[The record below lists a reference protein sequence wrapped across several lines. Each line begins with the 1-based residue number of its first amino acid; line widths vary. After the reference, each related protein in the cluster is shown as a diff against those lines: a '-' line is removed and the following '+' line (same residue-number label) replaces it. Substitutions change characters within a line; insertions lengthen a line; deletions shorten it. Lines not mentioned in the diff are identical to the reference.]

1 MDQMNAAEKQ
11 SGGWRWT
18 LLAVGAFVA
27 ALLIYQGAGWIAQA
41 RDAAQPA
48 RVATMP
54 LVEVVSVR
62 SVPQTHSVIEEG
74 FLRPKAEIDVV
85 AEVAG
90 KVVDVSPNLA
100 PGGRFAAGDVMFT
113 IDPRTFEADLARA
126 KADLSAAR
134 AEVARAKAEDTR
146 QGRLQDIGAAAAAR
160 REQAGTELAAARAR
174 LGQAEAGLIVAQK
187 AMADTAVT
195 TPFAASVISESLALG
210 RFVQPGQAV
219 ATIFDTSAGEVVL
232 GLLPE
237 EAREVRR
244 ALEQTDGPLRAS
256 VTPTKASAGDAPLE
270 GIVKSI
276 GQAVDQRSR
285 TVPVVVEVPG
295 AFDET
300 NQGAVFANDFVR
312 VELPAYSPEPL
323 YAVTNDVIREE
334 RFIWT
339 LTDDNRLHAVAIDQV
354 QRRPSET
361 LFRATEDLTGHRVVL
376 TALTEEAEGIEVAIA
391 NPSGAR
397 AETLQ

>member
-1 MDQMNAAEKQ
+1 
-11 SGGWRWT
+11 
-18 LLAVGAFVA
+18 
-27 ALLIYQGAGWIAQA
+27 
-41 RDAAQPA
+41 
-48 RVATMP
+48 
-54 LVEVVSVR
+54 
-62 SVPQTHSVIEEG
+62 
-74 FLRPKAEIDVV
+74 
-85 AEVAG
+85 
-90 KVVDVSPNLA
+90 
-100 PGGRFAAGDVMFT
+100 
-113 IDPRTFEADLARA
+113 
-126 KADLSAAR
+126 
-134 AEVARAKAEDTR
+134 
-146 QGRLQDIGAAAAAR
+146 IGAAAAAR

-187 AMADTAVT
+187 AMADTSVT

-244 ALEQTDGPLRAS
+244 ALEQTSGPLRAS
-256 VTPTKASAGDAPLE
+256 VMPTKASAGDAPLE

-295 AFDET
+295 AFDEA